1 MKFLFYNNY
10 LKVWCRLKTATL
22 VKVIF
27 TTLKFDYEY
36 DEIDDYDENEHIDI
50 ESRVTL
56 KEIEN
61 ITDWTD

>member
-1 MKFLFYNNY
+1 
-10 LKVWCRLKTATL
+10 